1 MVTVVIQMDSNTKT
15 LYVKEGSL
23 LLSVLRENGI
33 IQDAPCGG
41 KGTCG
46 GCNVKT
52 SLGEVLACQYCLT
65 EDITIYRS
73 EKKDFEAIL
82 MKGERKESL
91 SEDDISKKKDGY
103 GIAIDIGTT
112 TLGFALKDLHDGHML
127 AQWGC
132 TNSQGQYGADVASR
146 IVACET
152 KEGLQKL
159 SKCVCEDIKK
169 GIRVLLEQANLDRKQ
184 LNQIVIVGNAVMLH
198 ILQGISPVPI
208 GKAPFHVPEPSMK
221 RVQIDQTDV
230 ILFPHAGAFIGGD
243 IVAGVTY
250 LKLFESDRLNM
261 LIDLGTNGEM
271 VLGTKD
277 HLIAAATAAG
287 PAFENCFRSTGT
299 TGSKVLDLLV
309 LNARRRILSNDGS
322 LKPAYREKGIPGG
335 PGLWITQSQIR
346 EIQLAKGAIRTG
358 IELLMKTYGCE
369 PSDIN
374 RVYLAGGFGFYLN
387 MISAVKTG
395 LLPADFQDKIKVVGN
410 TALSGAF
417 FALGNETLL
426 LNANRVA
433 KKIDCRNLAEFPD
446 FQKKYLEEIS
456 YICIR

>member
-1 MVTVVIQMDSNTKT
+1 MVTVVIQMGSGTKT

-23 LLSVLRENGI
+23 LLSVLRENRI
-33 IQDAPCGG
+33 IQAAPCGG

-46 GCNVKT
+46 GCEVKT
-52 SLGEVLACQYCLT
+52 SLGNILACQHRLT
-65 EDITIYRS
+65 EDITIYMS
-73 EKKDFEAIL
+73 EKEEFQAVL
-82 MKGERKESL
+82 MEDQDSVSKLQGDN
-91 SEDDISKKKDGY
+91 SEEDEEY

-112 TLGFALKDLHDGHML
+112 TLGFALKHLRNGRMI

-152 KEGLQKL
+152 KDGLQTL
-159 SKCVCEDIKK
+159 SKCVREDIKK
-169 GIRVLLEQANLDRKQ
+169 GIQVLLKQANLDKKQ
-184 LNQIVIVGNAVMLH
+184 LKQIVIVGNAVMLH
-198 ILQGISPVPI
+198 ILQEISPTSI
-208 GKAPFHVPEPSMK
+208 GKAPFHVPESSMK
-221 RVQIDQTDV
+221 RINIDQV
-230 ILFPHAGAFIGGD
+230 EVVLFPHAGAFIGGD
-243 IVAGVTY
+243 IVSGAAY
-250 LKLFESDRLNM
+250 LKMFESERIHM

-271 VLGTKD
+271 VLGTKEY
-277 HLIAAATAAG
+277 LIAAAAAAG

-309 LNARRRILSNDGS
+309 LNARRRILKKDGS
-322 LKPAYREKGIPGG
+322 LKPEYREKGIPGG

-369 PSDIN
+369 PSDIDQ
-374 RVYLAGGFGFYLN
+374 VYLAGGFGFYLN
-387 MISAVKTG
+387 VVSAIKTG
-395 LLPADFQDKIKVVGN
+395 LLPAQFQEKIKVVGN

-417 FALGNETLL
+417 FALGNEEFLL
-426 LNANRVA
+426 SVNQVG
-433 KKIDCRNLAEFPD
+433 KKIDCRNLAEFAD
-446 FQKKYLEEIS
+446 FQEKYLEEIS

>member
-1 MVTVVIQMDSNTKT
+1 MVTVVIQTGSGTKI
-15 LYVKEGSL
+15 LYAKEGSL
-23 LLSVLRENGI
+23 LLTVLRENQI
-33 IQDAPCGG
+33 IQVAPCGG

-46 GCNVKT
+46 GCKVKT
-52 SLGEVLACQYCLT
+52 SLGDILACQHHLI
-65 EDITIYRS
+65 EDITIYLS
-73 EKKDFEAIL
+73 EKEDFQAVFMKEESKEAL
-82 MKGERKESL
+82 PKN
-91 SEDDISKKKDGY
+91 DTSKKKDGY

-112 TLGFALKDLHDGHML
+112 TLGFALKDLHEGRML

-152 KEGLQKL
+152 KEGLQTL
-159 SKCVCEDIKK
+159 SKCVREDIKK
-169 GIRVLLEQANLDRKQ
+169 GIQVLLKQVNLDKKQ
-184 LNQIVIVGNAVMLH
+184 LKQIVIVGNAVMLH
-198 ILQGISPVPI
+198 ILQEISPTSI

-221 RVQIDQTDV
+221 RVKINQMDV

-243 IVAGVTY
+243 IVAGVAY
-250 LKLFESDRLNM
+250 LKMFESERINL

-271 VLGTKD
+271 VLGTKE

-309 LNARRRILSNDGS
+309 LNARRRILAKDGS

-358 IELLMKTYGCE
+358 IELLMRTYGCE
-369 PSDIN
+369 PADID

-387 MISAVKTG
+387 IISAIKTG

-417 FALGNETLL
+417 FALGNETFLC
-426 LNANRVA
+426 NANQVV

-446 FQKKYLEEIS
+446 FQEKYLEEIS
-456 YICIR
+456 YICTR